1 MKTLKSLKNQN
12 RLSQEQAG
20 NLAVLLAL
28 FLYAAWYLWDTWQAS
43 TQIYNLIFVLPLT
56 VSILLLCL
64 LTFLKELLVMDSASQ
79 DVSEAPEESTETKE
93 STETME
99 STETVESTET
109 IKSTETATFKVVL
122 LFVGYVVTLPWLGF
136 DVGTFIFIAL
146 FLYLAGEKKWQW
158 ALGYSLVFAFSS
170 ALFFSYMLPYP
181 MPLLLLPGGS

>member
-1 MKTLKSLKNQN
+1 MKMKELKSQNRLNNQN
-12 RLSQEQAG
+12 RSNKEQAG

-28 FLYAAWYLWDTWQAS
+28 FLYTAWYLWDTWQAS

-64 LTFLKELLVMDSASQ
+64 LTFLKELLVADSTAQ
-79 DVSEAPEESTETKE
+79 DVSEAPEESTKTAGSIETEE
-93 STETME
+93 STR
-99 STETVESTET
+99 TE
-109 IKSTETATFKVVL
+109 TFKVVL

>member
-1 MKTLKSLKNQN
+1 LSRLN
-12 RLSQEQAG
+12 RLNREQAG
-20 NLAVLLAL
+20 NFAILLAL
-28 FLYAAWYLWDTWQAS
+28 FLYTAWYLWDTWRAS

-64 LTFLKELLVMDSASQ
+64 LTFVKELLVPVSTSQ
-79 DVSEAPEESTETKE
+79 DKSESLEEAEDS
-93 STETME
+93 
-99 STETVESTET
+99 
-109 IKSTETATFKVVL
+109 ATFKVVL

-146 FLYLAGEKKWQW
+146 FLHLAGEKKWQW
-158 ALGYSLVFAFSS
+158 VLGYSLVFAFSS